1 MHDIQKE
8 HLSPFFSILVGL
20 NKSYCA
26 AEILHEAVMK
36 VINKEIYNEG
46 EIQEYLTSSE
56 IINEASV
63 LITPYSI
70 SKIPSWTKRSD
81 IQDIENHVVL
91 TVSLGK
97 YAAFYFSEKGM
108 KDSVRSFFKS
118 PSLEKLHPVEISHL
132 NHLFINEDN
141 IKMLWLLGIH
151 GKNTFKADSKVLGG
165 NSVAESLDP
174 LEDQSYMM
182 SAVRTEIGKNNKTI
196 GLNPFKSSIW
206 RGPCKDWETFEKNVI
221 EILDTLNSNNQNNST
236 PIGILA
242 SPINDLNGVKDA
254 YDFSVIDP
262 DFVPYEMSTT
272 KIDLLRKISSKY
284 KSEVT
289 PILNSSFSLKVYFEN
304 SYCGDINVKL
314 IIKEYEISFS
324 IDSQNP
330 VAQKKEILNNYAK
343 VLKYPEL
350 IKCWYESGHAIVNS
364 WIFKTD
370 YKDVTYNGFIWA
382 DFENFNICQEKPL
395 VSGILDLSNIGMQKS
410 LFCWVKNRWNSRWDS
425 IEKFNTTEKPTGW
438 LYCDDGAGEKA
449 DFIHI
454 DDYNDKTIVSL
465 IHIKAANSDSNK
477 RRVSVGA
484 HDIVLSQAVK
494 NLRYSNRKNL
504 IQDLTERAS
513 TSQNKMCWQ
522 ENKPIQPS
530 DFIRK
535 LSSLNTNPNK
545 LKTRVIVIQPHTIKS
560 YYTQL
565 QGNNI
570 KRQLDVLL
578 VSSDNAIKS
587 SGAEFHII
595 GFNDD

>member
-8 HLSPFFSILVGL
+8 HLSPFFSILVGF
-20 NKSYCA
+20 NKLDYTA
-26 AEILHEAVMK
+26 KILHESVMK
-36 VINKEIYNEG
+36 IIDTEINNEG
-46 EIQEYLTSSE
+46 EIIKYPITTE

-63 LITPYSI
+63 LISPYSI
-70 SKIPSWTKRSD
+70 NKTPSWTKRND
-81 IQDIENHVVL
+81 IHDIENHIVL
-91 TVSLGK
+91 TVTQGK

-108 KDSVRSFFKS
+108 KDSIREYFKS
-118 PSLEKLHPVEISHL
+118 PSLPNLHPVEISHL

-151 GKNTFKADSKVLGG
+151 GKSTFKADSKVLGG

-182 SAVRTEIGKNNKTI
+182 SAVRTEIGNGNKTI

-206 RGPCKDWETFEKNVI
+206 KGPCKDWDTFEKNVI
-221 EILDTLNSNNQNNST
+221 EILDMLNSNNQNNPT

-242 SPINDLNGVKDA
+242 SPINDLSSVKDA

-262 DFVPYEMSTT
+262 DFVPYEMSIT
-272 KIDLLRKISSKY
+272 KADLLRTISDKY
-284 KSEVT
+284 KVEVSST
-289 PILNSSFSLKVYFEN
+289 MNSSFSLKVFYEN
-304 SYCGDINVKL
+304 IHCGDISIRL
-314 IIKEYEISFS
+314 IIKEYEVSFE
-324 IDSQNP
+324 IHSQHLTT
-330 VAQKKEILNNYAK
+330 QKKEILNKYARIFK
-343 VLKYPEL
+343 HPEL
-350 IKCWYESGHAIVNS
+350 IKCWYESGHAVVNS

-395 VSGILDLSNIGMQKS
+395 VSGKLDLTKIGMQNS
-410 LFCWVKNRWNSRWDS
+410 LFCWVKNRWNSRWNSVED
-425 IEKFNTTEKPTGW
+425 FNTTEKPTGW
-438 LYCDDGAGEKA
+438 LYCDDGSGEKT

-454 DDYNDKTIVSL
+454 DDYNDKTIISL
-465 IHIKAANSDSNK
+465 IHIKAANSKSSN

-494 NLRYSNRKNL
+494 NLRYSIRKNL
-504 IQDLTERAS
+504 VQDLTERTLNS
-513 TSQNKMCWQ
+513 KNKMCWY
-522 ENKPIQPS
+522 ENKLIQPS
-530 DFIRK
+530 EFINK
-535 LSSLNTNPNK
+535 LSLLNTNPNK
-545 LKTRVIVIQPHTIKS
+545 IKTRVIVIQPHTTKN
-560 YYTQL
+560 YYTKTQD
-565 QGNNI
+565 NNI

-595 GFNDD
+595 GLNDD

>member
-1 MHDIQKE
+1 MHDIKKE
-8 HLSPFFSILVGL
+8 QLSPFFSILVGF
-20 NKSYCA
+20 NKEKYTA
-26 AEILHEAVMK
+26 KVLHEAVIK
-36 VINKEIYNEG
+36 IIETVINNEDG
-46 EIQEYLTSSE
+46 IQKFPTSSE
-56 IINEASV
+56 FISEASL
-63 LITPYSI
+63 LITPYCI
-70 SKIPSWTKRSD
+70 NKTPSWTKRSD

-91 TVSLGK
+91 TVTMGS
-97 YAAFYFSEKGM
+97 YVAFYFSEKGM
-108 KDSVRSFFKS
+108 KDSIREYFKS
-118 PSLEKLHPVEISHL
+118 SYFPNLHPVEISHL

-182 SAVRTEIGKNNKTI
+182 SAVRTEIGKTNKTI

-206 RGPCKDWETFEKNVI
+206 KGPCKDWATFEKNVI
-221 EILDTLNSNNQNNST
+221 EILDTLNSNSQNNTS

-242 SPINDLNGVKDA
+242 SPINELNGVKDA

-262 DFVPYEMSTT
+262 DFVPYEMSLT
-272 KIDLLRKISSKY
+272 KTELIRKIAAKY
-284 KSEVT
+284 KVEISPT
-289 PILNSSFSLKVYFEN
+289 LNTSFSLKVFYEDIH
-304 SYCGDINVKL
+304 CGDINVKVL
-314 IIKEYEISFS
+314 IKDYEVSFEVDKQY
-324 IDSQNP
+324 ITT
-330 VAQKKEILNNYAK
+330 QKKEILNNYAK
-343 VLKYPEL
+343 ILKYPEL
-350 IKCWYESGHAIVNS
+350 IKCWYESGHAVVNS

-370 YKDVTYNGFIWA
+370 YKDVTYDGFIWA
-382 DFENFNICQEKPL
+382 DFEDFNICQEKPL
-395 VSGILDLSNIGMQKS
+395 TSEALDLSKIGMQKS
-410 LFCWVKNRWNSRWDS
+410 LFCWVKNRWNSRWDTA
-425 IEKFNTTEKPTGW
+425 EKFNTTEKPTGW

-454 DDYNDKTIVSL
+454 DEHNGKIIISL
-465 IHIKAANSDSNK
+465 IHIKAANSSSVK

-504 IQDLTERAS
+504 IQDLTDRA
-513 TSQNKMCWQ
+513 TNSQNKMCWH
-522 ENKPIQPS
+522 ENKLIQPRE
-530 DFIRK
+530 FINN
-535 LSSLNTNPNK
+535 LSSLNANPNK
-545 LKTRVIVIQPHTIKS
+545 LKTRVIVIQPHTTKS

-565 QGNNI
+565 QNNNI

>member
-1 MHDIQKE
+1 MDDIKKE
-8 HLSPFFSILVGL
+8 HLSPFFSILVGR
-20 NKSYCA
+20 NKSNCS
-26 AEILHEAVMK
+26 AEIFHDAVME
-36 VINKEIYNEG
+36 IIGTEIYDEG

-56 IINEASV
+56 IINEASI

-70 SKIPSWTKRSD
+70 SKIPSWTKRND
-81 IQDIENHVVL
+81 IQDIENHIVL
-91 TVSLGK
+91 TVSLGS
-97 YAAFYFSEKGM
+97 YIAFYFSEKGM
-108 KDSVRSFFKS
+108 KDSVRAFFKS
-118 PSLEKLHPVEISHL
+118 APLENLHPVDISHL

-206 RGPCKDWETFEKNVI
+206 RGPCKNWDTFENNVI

-242 SPINDLNGVKDA
+242 SPINDLNGVIDA

-262 DFVPYEMSTT
+262 DFVPYEMSIA
-272 KIDLLRKISSKY
+272 KSDLLRKISAKY
-284 KSEVT
+284 KSEVS
-289 PILNSSFSLKVYFEN
+289 PILNSSFSLKVYYEN
-304 SYCGDINVKL
+304 TYCGDIVVKL
-314 IIKEYEISFS
+314 VIKEYDISFA
-324 IDSQNP
+324 IGSQNP

-350 IKCWYESGHAIVNS
+350 IKCWYESGHAVVNS

-370 YKDVTYNGFIWA
+370 YKDVAYNGFIWA

-395 VSGILDLSNIGMQKS
+395 TSDMLDLSMIGKQKS

-438 LYCDDGAGEKA
+438 LYCDDGSGEKA

-454 DDYNDKTIVSL
+454 DDYNDKTIISL
-465 IHIKAANSDSNK
+465 IHIKAANSDSIK

-513 TSQNKMCWQ
+513 NSQNKMCWQ
-522 ENKPIQPS
+522 GDKKIQS
-530 DFIRK
+530 IDFIKK
-535 LSSLNTNPNK
+535 LSSLITNPNK
-545 LKTRVIVIQPHTIKS
+545 LKTRVIVIQPHTTKS
-560 YYTQL
+560 YYTNL